1 MSETANL
8 VVALE
13 ALLLSVRAFNER
25 FELNGKQTAIEVA
38 RNVHEEAGEVVLAIA
53 QDNAEETRLETA
65 DFFYV
70 LLQGVLA
77 RGGSATEAK
86 LAKAFMAVANKNNAK
101 THVTHEVVDGKVR
114 RRK

>member
-13 ALLLSVRAFNER
+13 ALLWSVEAFNER
-25 FELNGKQTAIEVA
+25 FELDGKQTAIEVA

-77 RGGSATEAK
+77 RGGTTKEA
-86 LAKAFMAVANKNNAK
+86 LAVSIMEVARKNNAK